1 MVLQS
6 VFLPQPFVYQSIGC
20 FNDFISF
27 QINTAPKNVNV
38 ISQEDFAKLRS
49 NAKRKSSTGE
59 AIPATAAAGPVAA
72 ATHAQPTTPQN
83 TPAVGSMKVPPS
95 VRVEELE
102 GTTLHL
108 PCFIH
113 FCHSKVKALPTDCN
127 NAPNCTARID

>member
-1 MVLQS
+1 MVLNLFFTS
-6 VFLPQPFVYQSIGC
+6 TVCLPKHWQFFY
-20 FNDFISF
+20 DFISF

-59 AIPATAAAGPVAA
+59 AIPAPAAGPVAA

-102 GTTLHL
+102 GTTPTL
-108 PCFIH
+108 F
-113 FCHSKVKALPTDCN
+113 HSFLSFKSKGPSHTL
-127 NAPNCTARID
+127 

>member
-1 MVLQS
+1 MLCTS
-6 VFLPQPFVYQSIGC
+6 IYFLPQPFVYQSIDS

-59 AIPATAAAGPVAA
+59 AIPAPAAGPVAA
-72 ATHAQPTTPQN
+72 AAHAQPTTPQN

-95 VRVEELE
+95 VRMEELE
-102 GTTLHL
+102 GSTPTLFYFFL
-108 PCFIH
+108 SFK
-113 FCHSKVKALPTDCN
+113 SKGPSHRL
-127 NAPNCTARID
+127 